1 MAAEREVEQGGVL
14 THGKVWPYFIFI
26 TLALFTSFLGL
37 GVLRLYNFRLEY
49 KLNSI
54 NAQIEQL
61 QCQRISLEQNMS
73 ALISPERIYG
83 YSKKQLG
90 MTFASE
96 VKVLRLEE
104 PLLAESRTP
113 EKSLEIPK
121 EREQEGWFYFFLE
134 KAMAGE

>member
-1 MAAEREVEQGGVL
+1 MAAEREVGQDGVL
-14 THGKVWPYFIFI
+14 ASGKAWPYFIFI
-26 TLALFTSFLGL
+26 ALALFTAFLGL

-54 NAQIEQL
+54 NAQLEEL

-83 YSKKQLG
+83 YSKNQLG
-90 MTFASE
+90 MTFASQI
-96 VKVLRLEE
+96 KVLRLEE
-104 PLLAESRTP
+104 PLLAEERTP
-113 EKSLEIPK
+113 GRSAEVPE